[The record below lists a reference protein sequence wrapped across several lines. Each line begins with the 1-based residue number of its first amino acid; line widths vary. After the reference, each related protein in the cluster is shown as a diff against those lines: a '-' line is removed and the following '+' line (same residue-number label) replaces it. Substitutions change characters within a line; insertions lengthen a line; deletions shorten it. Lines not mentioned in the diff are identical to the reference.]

1 MSRIVG
7 AFRTEKGIGAEKEA
21 FLSFDGERME
31 SNSRVDET
39 EIRDMDCI
47 DVSIK

>member
-7 AFRTEKGIGAEKEA
+7 AFRTEKGIGAEEEV
-21 FLSFDGERME
+21 FLSFDGDRMDP
-31 SNSRVDET
+31 SSRVDET
-39 EIRDMDCI
+39 EISDMDCI